1 MCKKTW
7 KINDLELGIIE
18 RMIGGRMSIKKHAY
32 LIIAHTNFDQLQKL
46 VKMLDNDKNDI
57 FIHVDKKA
65 KTFDKSLIYT

>member
-1 MCKKTW
+1 
-7 KINDLELGIIE
+7 
-18 RMIGGRMSIKKHAY
+18 MSIKKHAY

-65 KTFDKSLIYT
+65 KTFDKSLI